1 MKSSYTVGFLSKFIR
16 SMREYEK
23 TLPTRVPDE
32 VKSNGDLF
40 IGGFLFRKEIYQK
53 SVPISCRWMH
63 DLFCQIC
70 IPKEL
75 EMVTNLKNA
84 VKVNQDNRN
93 FVVNDDIHS
102 ENFTINSDKAIL
114 EKITSI
120 LDMCRHGMGF
130 GAMRNTENERI
141 GFAL

>member
-1 MKSSYTVGFLSKFIR
+1 
-16 SMREYEK
+16 MREYEK

-70 IPKEL
+70 KPKEL

-102 ENFTINSDKAIL
+102 ENFTINHNAAIL
-114 EKITSI
+114 EKISSI
-120 LDMCRHGMGF
+120 LDMCRHGMGL

-141 GFAL
+141 GFGL